1 MYYTLLLQYHLQIDI
16 CFILANQ
23 QQTLNWYTNS
33 ESILDYIDRVIYI
46 SANDTKYACVAE
58 NSGLNELD
66 IN

>member
-1 MYYTLLLQYHLQIDI
+1 MYYTLFLQYHLQIDI
-16 CFILANQ
+16 CFILANH
-23 QQTLNWYTNS
+23 TNS